1 MSVLITNLLFSAIAA
16 AVVYL
21 AGCRDS
27 ARDPRLTGWALFLM
41 LIHPIA
47 ALVLP
52 KWIHLSEVSVSP
64 GSISAMVGDTGWYGL
79 WLFGSLVLAGRLGI
93 AGVVIHS
100 WRRNSQLLGRR
111 GRVEIRMS
119 PRVHGPVA
127 AGVLR
132 PVIYVPMAWRMWSDG
147 TRRIVVDHELAHHAR
162 HDPMLRWMA
171 ELACVLNWFN
181 PAVWWMA
188 RRLVMQCEFACDAK
202 VIAGGVGETCY
213 VGVLCDLAAA
223 GDADAGP
230 IAAMAL
236 RSTLEKRVI
245 RLARIRACGGVSCF
259 PSTRCWMLG
268 GMLAIAGTAFAM
280 MGPSPVQP
288 SPVPAS
294 EVQIRWSANPFP
306 AESR

>member
-27 ARDPRLTGWALFLM
+27 ARDPRLTGWALLLM

-47 ALVLP
+47 ALALP
-52 KWIHLSEVSVSP
+52 KWIHLSEASGSP
-64 GSISAMVGDTGWYGL
+64 GSFSAMVGDGGWYGL
-79 WLFGSLVLAGRLGI
+79 WLFGSLMLAGRLGI

-100 WRRNSQLLGRR
+100 WRRHSLLLGQR

-127 AGVLR
+127 AGVFR
-132 PVIYVPMAWRMWSDG
+132 PVIYVPMSWRSWSDE

-162 HDPMLRWMA
+162 LDPMLRWMA
-171 ELACVLNWFN
+171 ELACAVNWFN

-188 RRLVMQCEFACDAK
+188 RRLVMQCEFACDAE
-202 VIAGGVGETCY
+202 VIASGVGKNRY
-213 VGVLCDLAAA
+213 VGVLCDLAV

-245 RLARIRACGGVSCF
+245 RLANIRDRGGNPCF
-259 PSTRCWMLG
+259 SSSRCWILG

-280 MGPSPVQP
+280 MGPSPVLP
-288 SPVPAS
+288 STAPAS
-294 EVQIRWSANPFP
+294 EVQTRWSANPFP
-306 AESR
+306 GETR